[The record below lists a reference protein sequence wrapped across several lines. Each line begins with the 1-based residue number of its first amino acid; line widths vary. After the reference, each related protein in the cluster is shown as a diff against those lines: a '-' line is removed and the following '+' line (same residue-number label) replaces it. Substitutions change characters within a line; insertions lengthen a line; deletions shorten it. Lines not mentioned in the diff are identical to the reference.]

1 MPLEPLVDHRMS
13 QQFGF
18 FAVTVYHFSGAF
30 NVLRMNRYDPLIP
43 FDPGADRISYSPVFH
58 SDMIA
63 LHWNGAM
70 LRIGGALIT
79 LEVGLLKYF
88 GIDSHVRRLR
98 QSISRH
104 APQLMTPMPYQW
116 LPPDAR

>member
-18 FAVTVYHFSGAF
+18 FAITVYHFSGAF
-30 NVLRMNRYDPLIP
+30 NFLRMNCYDPLIP

-63 LHWNGAM
+63 L
-70 LRIGGALIT
+70 AL
-79 LEVGLLKYF
+79 ERGNASDRGRVN
-88 GIDSHVRRLR
+88 
-98 QSISRH
+98 H
-104 APQLMTPMPYQW
+104 A
-116 LPPDAR
+116 